1 MDINIKHTTG
11 TPVGK
16 SKKKGQ
22 KVVNLGQSWE
32 IKAALQGKFILPV
45 LISVTC
51 TTDKKQ
57 IS

>member
-11 TPVGK
+11 TLVGK
-16 SKKKGQ
+16 SKKKSQ

>member
-16 SKKKGQ
+16 SKKKSQ